1 MKIIDRI
8 VDVCAFLLV
17 CMGIGSAGTVMFA
30 LLPIAGGLWLFYRS
44 QRTQSIEREVNRA
57 RRA

>member
-17 CMGIGSAGTVMFA
+17 CMGMGSVGTAYFA
-30 LLPIAGGLWLFYRS
+30 LLPVAGGLWLFYRS
-44 QRTQSIEREVNRA
+44 QRTQSIEREDNRA